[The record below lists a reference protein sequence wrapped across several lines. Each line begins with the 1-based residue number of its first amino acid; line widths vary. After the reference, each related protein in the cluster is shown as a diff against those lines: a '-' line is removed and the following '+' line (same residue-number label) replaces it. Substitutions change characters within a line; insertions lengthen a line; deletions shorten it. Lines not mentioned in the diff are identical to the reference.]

1 MKLPLTRLVLG
12 LAVFCLLSLPALADT
27 LPAEGCNAS
36 NTVCVAIEAQLM
48 NYSPGGFGISGDVV
62 LVDGGGHTDG
72 DFRIFNNIADT
83 GGGTGIGD
91 AAFLFGST
99 TGIPIPSIL
108 SVNAIDILF
117 GADNGTGIPLLNVP
131 GYVETEFFGNGT
143 DYELFSVS
151 SVSSMPEPGTWQL
164 LGVTLLLLGGVGVAR
179 RRAGQLNA

>member
-27 LPAEGCNAS
+27 LPAEGCNAF

-72 DFRIFNNIADT
+72 VFRIFNDLVDT
-83 GGGTGIGD
+83 GGGTGLGLT
-91 AAFLFGST
+91 ATLFGGT
-99 TGIPIPSIL
+99 TGLPDPSTY
-108 SVNAIDILF
+108 SFNAANITF

-143 DYELFSVS
+143 DYELFSVR
-151 SVSSMPEPGTWQL
+151 VPEPGTWQL
-164 LGVTLLLLGGVGVAR
+164 LGVTLMLLGGVGAAR